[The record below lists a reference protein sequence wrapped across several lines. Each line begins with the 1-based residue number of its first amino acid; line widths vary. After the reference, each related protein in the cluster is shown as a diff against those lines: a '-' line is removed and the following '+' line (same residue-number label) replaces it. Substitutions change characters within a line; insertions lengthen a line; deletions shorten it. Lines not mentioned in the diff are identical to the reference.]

1 MGTLG
6 YMAGASARR
15 GVRPS
20 GDIFSFGAILHE
32 LLSGKRVFHGE
43 TSVDTMQA
51 ILRQEAPELPE
62 FVPAGVRQ
70 IVAHCLEKAPEDRF
84 QSAHDLMFALRS
96 LSDTGASGHM
106 PAAPAP
112 RRKWA
117 ALGMAILA
125 VALIAGGAY
134 WLGRRGAPAEA
145 AEFAIAVPG
154 EVNHLALSQD
164 GKWLAFVSPGNSGT
178 PLAYVQRVGS
188 SESHAIAGSDG
199 ASYPFW
205 SPDDLYVAFF
215 ANGKLRGRVSA
226 NSNLQRWESSAG
238 GIWINKGIILYARDG
253 GAWRVN
259 ADGSGPGA
267 TENC

>member
-1 MGTLG
+1 M
-6 YMAGASARR
+6 SPEQVR
-15 GVRPS
+15 GVATDHRS
-20 GDIFSFGAILHE
+20 DIFSFGAILHE

-62 FVPAGVRQ
+62 SVPAGVRQ

-84 QSAHDLMFALRS
+84 QSARDLMFALRS
-96 LSDTGASGHM
+96 LSDTGASGQM

-145 AEFAIAVPG
+145 ADLP
-154 EVNHLALSQD
+154 
-164 GKWLAFVSPGNSGT
+164 SPC
-178 PLAYVQRVGS
+178 PA
-188 SESHAIAGSDG
+188 
-199 ASYPFW
+199 
-205 SPDDLYVAFF
+205 
-215 ANGKLRGRVSA
+215 K
-226 NSNLQRWESSAG
+226 
-238 GIWINKGIILYARDG
+238 
-253 GAWRVN
+253 
-259 ADGSGPGA
+259 
-267 TENC
+267 